1 MMMNKLNS
9 FSKLDSKVVLAA
21 KENYG
26 TPIYLYDE
34 SLIVERCKATLAMP
48 NAYGIGVRYAMKAN
62 SGKSLLR
69 IISGQGL
76 MIDASSL
83 NEAKRAHLAGIPLK
97 DIFLT
102 TQEIPDGKERKDLE
116 EMMLKGLKYNV
127 CSMEQL
133 HRIGEF
139 AKDNKID
146 LSIRIHPG
154 VGSGESASRNTG
166 DKYSCFGVHLSDVDQ
181 ALRYAEE
188 RSLQFTEVHVHI
200 GSGGDP
206 EVWRQNIDL
215 ELGIIEK
222 YFPDCHTVS
231 FGGGLKEGRMPG
243 EIFADIQALG
253 EYAKQQI
260 EKFYEKNGR
269 KLKMEIEPGTYIVA
283 NSGYAVTTVVDK
295 KQTGADGF
303 NFIIVD
309 GGMEINARPLIYGS
323 RHPFY
328 IVSKTGELL
337 SSDYD
342 AAAMEN
348 SDYEAIVVGRCCES
362 GDSQSLDSDHNILTR
377 TMAEPE
383 IGDILVIGGAGAYC
397 SSMTPFNYN
406 SHTQIPEVLFTKSG
420 ELKLIRKGQTLEQIV
435 ENEL

>member
-1 MMMNKLNS
+1 MNELNS

-34 SLIVERCKATLAMP
+34 SLIIQRCKAILSMP

-133 HRIGEF
+133 QRIGDF
-139 AKDNKID
+139 AQANKID

-181 ALRYAEE
+181 ALGYAKE

-243 EIFADIQALG
+243 EIVADIQALG

-323 RHPFY
+323 QHPFY
-328 IVSKTGELL
+328 IVSKNGELL
-337 SSDYD
+337 SSDY
-342 AAAMEN
+342 AAASMGN

-362 GDSQSLDSDHNILTR
+362 GDSQSLDSNHNILTR
-377 TMAEPE
+377 KMAEPE

-406 SHTQIPEVLFTKSG
+406 SHTQIPEVLFTQSG